1 MTSQV
6 FDTGTGDQYSLL
18 GPVLDRKDVWLV
30 RHQASQ
36 QLALV
41 QKFAN
46 PSPLLVQLL
55 RSQDDQLPTILDSW
69 MEAGAIY
76 VVMNRVSG
84 TGLDALG
91 PGRLSGQGQQ
101 QLERLRRL
109 LRQFGFLVLSPCCL
123 CLSSDGVLRLRCF
136 PDPRPQLEPPARIE
150 VTSRGSWFRWLSPLL
165 TLFTGVRKRRMPRAD
180 QPPYARPAA

>member
-18 GPVLDRKDVWLV
+18 GPALDRKDVWLV

-46 PSPLLVQLL
+46 PSPLLVQLIH
-55 RSQDDQLPTILDSW
+55 SQDDQLPTIQDSW
-69 MEAGAIY
+69 MEAGAVY
-76 VVMNRVSG
+76 VVMERISG
-84 TGLDALG
+84 TGLDELG
-91 PGRLSGQGQQ
+91 SSRLSGQGRQ
-101 QLERLRRL
+101 QLKRLQL
-109 LRQFGFLVLSPCCL
+109 LLQQFGFPVLSPSCL

-136 PDPRPQLEPPARIE
+136 PDPRPQVQPPARTQ
-150 VTSRGSWFRWLSPLL
+150 VTSKSSWLRSLL
-165 TLFTGVRKRRMPRAD
+165 TLLG
-180 QPPYARPAA
+180 RPQLA